1 MRFLLATIA
10 ALLAEQGMAFR
21 LVPGAVSITTARRSM
36 TMVEAAPVADAAEAE
51 SPAAPE
57 TEAPAGPG
65 GMSAAAAAENPE
77 IAAKAAAYESEL
89 VALRERLAGFA
100 QPSGTMYGK
109 TAEGRHADQS
119 ESAAPR
125 G

>member
-57 TEAPAGPG
+57 TEAGPG